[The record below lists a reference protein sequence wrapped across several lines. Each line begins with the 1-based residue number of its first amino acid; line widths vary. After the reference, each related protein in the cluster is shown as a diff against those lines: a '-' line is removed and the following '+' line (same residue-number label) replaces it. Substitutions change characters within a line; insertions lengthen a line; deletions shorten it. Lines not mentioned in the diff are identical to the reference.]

1 MEKKIKQ
8 MKFTSPG
15 RLQRKKVCAYARV
28 SSGKDAMLHS
38 LSAQI
43 SYYSGMIQK
52 NPGWEYCGVYADE
65 DLTGTKSDRENF
77 RRLIE
82 DCRAG
87 KVDIVITKSISRF
100 ARNTVTLLETI
111 RELRDIGVAVI
122 FEEQNIDTMTAE
134 GELLLTLLAA
144 FAQAESLSASEN
156 MKWRYRQGFENGEVM
171 GVRRLFGYE
180 IDKGVFTID
189 EEKAQ
194 IIRDIFERFNGGESM
209 ESIARS
215 LREQGITG
223 IHGGTILEPSVR
235 SFLTQEKYTGNALM
249 QKWYVNNHLEK
260 KVKANKGELPQYYAE
275 GTHDAIIDMETFG
288 KAQER
293 LQEIKKTYEGRAPQ
307 QRTVFTGKIFCA
319 KCGATFIRAWNKK
332 RVWQCVTYKRKG
344 RDVCN
349 AKQIPDDILRDITC
363 EVLGIDELDD
373 DVFNARVDKITAD
386 TDEKSNILIFRM
398 SDGEVIVKR
407 WRNTSRSRSWTKE
420 MKEAAKESGRKGGQK
435 RWQEKM

>member
-15 RLQRKKVCAYARV
+15 RLRRKKVCAYARV

-43 SYYSGMIQK
+43 SYYSKMIQR

-77 RRLIE
+77 QRLID
-82 DCRAG
+82 DCREG
-87 KVDIVITKSISRF
+87 KIDIVITKSISRF

-111 RELRDIGVAVI
+111 RELRDIGVAVL

-180 IDKGVFTID
+180 IEKGVFTID
-189 EEKAQ
+189 EERAQ
-194 IIRDIFERFNGGESM
+194 IIRDIFERFNSGESM

-215 LREQGITG
+215 MREEGITG
-223 IHGGTILEPSVR
+223 IHGGTILEPSIR

-260 KVKANKGELPQYYAE
+260 KVLPNRGELPKYYAE
-275 GTHDAIIDMETFG
+275 GTHDAIIDMKTFE
-288 KAQER
+288 KAQDR
-293 LQEIKKTYEGRAPQ
+293 LKEIEKTYEGRAPQ
-307 QRTVFTGKIFCA
+307 QKTAFTGRIICA
-319 KCGATFIRAWNKK
+319 KCGANFIRAWNKK

-363 EVLGIDELDD
+363 EVLDIEEMDDELFD
-373 DVFNARVDKITAD
+373 ARIDHITAD
-386 TDEKSNILIFRM
+386 TDEESNILTFHMR
-398 SDGEVIVKR
+398 DGEAIVKR
-407 WRNTSRSRSWTKE
+407 WENVSRSRS
-420 MKEAAKESGRKGGQK
+420 
-435 RWQEKM
+435 